1 MSKLKYVLKIFK
13 DRWLRPYDDIIIRF
27 NTKAIEGDPLI
38 WRVIINGTESLAS
51 GFSISGYVEDVKSLE
66 NGVTKYNVG
75 CKGRVRWSG
84 SEASIITAR
93 PDRDILL

>member
-1 MSKLKYVLKIFK
+1 MRKLKYVWKIAR

-27 NTKAIEGDPLI
+27 NTKALEGDTLV
-38 WRVIINGTESLAS
+38 WRIIINGNEYLAS

-84 SEASIITAR
+84 SEANIITAR